1 MVESYLGNGIN
12 HEVSVGFG
20 VAAYAYGMLSKLHV
34 RKTRCGSLIY
44 MAA

>member
-1 MVESYLGNGIN
+1 MCIPV
-12 HEVSVGFG
+12 VGFR
-20 VAAYAYGMLSKLHV
+20 VEAYAYGMLSKLHV